1 MRDEEYIGKLIMS
14 DENQARVWKI
24 LFSFSFL
31 FPFKKKKIL
40 DLKTLI
46 SRDEFVSDLKDPTPT
61 YGRVGS
67 RGEQGGRTERDSRG
81 RLILEA
87 GAAGETQCQ
96 Q

>member
-1 MRDEEYIGKLIMS
+1 MS
-14 DENQARVWKI
+14 GR
-24 LFSFSFL
+24 FFFL
-31 FPFKKKKIL
+31 FLFFFLSKKKIL

>member
-1 MRDEEYIGKLIMS
+1 M
-14 DENQARVWKI
+14 
-24 LFSFSFL
+24 
-31 FPFKKKKIL
+31 
-40 DLKTLI
+40 
-46 SRDEFVSDLKDPTPT
+46 SDLKDPTPT